1 MIRLTPQQQA
11 ILDQAGDMKISAVA
25 GSGKTATLL
34 AYAQAHGQHKK
45 VLYLAF
51 NRSVKME
58 AEQKFKAAGLL
69 QVKVETAHSLA
80 FKQLRMRSPK
90 IVTAFKYHE
99 LADALKVR
107 KSGDTGLRYALT
119 SHVLRYV
126 TLYCNHPT
134 TSLRHINY
142 LHYLDDKPSRDFAD
156 RHLEEIVRLSQR
168 MLDQMQSGK
177 LPITHDYY
185 LKQFQLKEVHLPYDY
200 LLFDEAQDASA
211 VMLDVF
217 RRQRGI
223 KLLVGDPN
231 QQIYRWRYAINAM
244 NSLPYPTMPLSTSFR
259 FPAAVAALADEA
271 LGWKS
276 KLGGTANAAPL
287 TGVGKRPETIHRRA
301 LLARTNMTLIAAALS
316 LLEEDQGQR
325 IWFEGGFQ
333 AYTFASNGYS
343 LQEILQLRYGNRAK
357 LQDPLLL
364 ALGSYEALQR
374 YVEQTGDA
382 ELAIFLQLI
391 ELYGENLPEQL
402 TRLRRHT
409 EGCISAEHADLI
421 LSTVHRAKGM
431 EYDAVKLLPDFISA
445 KKIDKQLEDPKS
457 MDSGRLIEEINLLYV
472 ALTRSKGW
480 LELPTD
486 LLTKTTADGI
496 KTYEFSASATSKN
509 YDLMG
514 LDQNSAV
521 TTAKTSV

>member
-1 MIRLTPQQQA
+1 MIQLTHQQQA
-11 ILDQAGDMKISAVA
+11 ILDQPGDLKISAVA

-34 AYAQAHGQHKK
+34 AYARAHGRNKK

-80 FKQLRMRSPK
+80 FKQLRMRSPN
-90 IVTAFKYHE
+90 IVNAFKLHE

-107 KSGDTGLRYALT
+107 KSGDTGVRYALT
-119 SHVLRYV
+119 SHVLRYA

-134 TSLRHINY
+134 ASLRHLNY
-142 LHYLDDKPSRDFAD
+142 LHYIDDKPSRDFAD

-168 MLDQMQSGK
+168 MLDLMQSGK
-177 LPITHDYY
+177 LPLIHDYY
-185 LKQFQLKEVHLPYDY
+185 LKQFQLKEVSLPYDF

-223 KLLVGDPN
+223 KLLVGDPH

-244 NSLPYPTMPLSTSFR
+244 NSLPYPTLPLSTSFR
-259 FPAAVAALADEA
+259 FPSAIADLATEA
-271 LGWKS
+271 LSWKN
-276 KLGGTANAAPL
+276 KLMENPEIIQLQGI
-287 TGVGKRPETIHRRA
+287 GKRPENIRSSA
-301 LLARTNMTLIAAALS
+301 ILARTNMSLIAAALTQLNS
-316 LLEEDQGQR
+316 ENGEKM
-325 IWFEGGFQ
+325 WFEGGFQ

-343 LQEILQLRYGNRAK
+343 IHEILQLRYGSLSKIR
-357 LQDPLLL
+357 DPLLL

-391 ELYGENLPEQL
+391 ELYGEKLPDQL
-402 TRLRRHT
+402 TRLRLHT
-409 EGCISAEHADLI
+409 AAIQSQEQADI
-421 LSTVHRAKGM
+421 TFSTVHRAKGM

-445 KKIDKQLEDPKS
+445 KKIDKQLEEPRSLDT
-457 MDSGRLIEEINLLYV
+457 GRILEEINLLYV
-472 ALTRSKGW
+472 ALTRSRGW
-480 LELPTD
+480 LELPEG
-486 LLTKTTADGI
+486 LLSKIHAAGI
-496 KTYEFSASATSKN
+496 KTYETQIN
-509 YDLMG
+509 EP
-514 LDQNSAV
+514 NSLVNDEKPA
-521 TTAKTSV
+521 